1 MLDANP
7 RLVQQINFTGNIEQF
22 GDTKMIL
29 NLGFFK
35 RNRESIVN
43 TFHELYLIFYFS
55 INIKSVN
62 TQCKS

>member
-29 NLGFFK
+29 ILEEIKG
-35 RNRESIVN
+35 SIVDISKG
-43 TFHELYLIFYFS
+43 TVKVL
-55 INIKSVN
+55 
-62 TQCKS
+62 